1 MAKQTLNNKEFLDTL
16 SKCCENGKID
26 DEQMNRILGAYFP
39 YNLTFK
45 GDKGWELVTYAMENL
60 LR

>member
-1 MAKQTLNNKEFLDTL
+1 MAKQTLNNKEFLDIL

-26 DEQMNRILGAYFP
+26 DEKMNKILGAYFP

-45 GDKGWELVTYAMENL
+45 VDKI
-60 LR
+60 

>member
-1 MAKQTLNNKEFLDTL
+1 MAKQTLNNKEFLDIL

-45 GDKGWELVTYAMENL
+45 GDKG
-60 LR
+60 